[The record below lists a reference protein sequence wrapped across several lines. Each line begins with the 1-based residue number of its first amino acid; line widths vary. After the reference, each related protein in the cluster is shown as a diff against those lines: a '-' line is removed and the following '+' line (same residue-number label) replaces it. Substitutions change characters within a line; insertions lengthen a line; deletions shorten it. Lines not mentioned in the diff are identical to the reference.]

1 MLLLLKLLLVFGNGV
16 FVLMFIFFFICAD
29 FKEVLMEP
37 SLLSRSQSDCRGW
50 PNFGGL
56 FDAATSNI

>member
-16 FVLMFIFFFICAD
+16 FVLMLFFICAD

-37 SLLSRSQSDCRGW
+37 SLLSRSQFDCRGW

>member
-1 MLLLLKLLLVFGNGV
+1 MLLVLKLLLVFGNGV
-16 FVLMFIFFFICAD
+16 FICAD

-37 SLLSRSQSDCRGW
+37 SLLSRSQFRCRGW
-50 PNFGGL
+50 HNFGGL